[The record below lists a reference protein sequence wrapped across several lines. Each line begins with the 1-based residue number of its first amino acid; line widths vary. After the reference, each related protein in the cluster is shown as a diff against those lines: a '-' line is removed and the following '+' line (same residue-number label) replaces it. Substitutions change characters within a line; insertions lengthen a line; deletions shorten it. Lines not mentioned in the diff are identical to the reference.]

1 MKIVLL
7 IVFVLSI
14 CVAVLFAGCN
24 SNPVTIHDSDL
35 KSADSLSLPIDN
47 AAESIVSE
55 NKNPWEDIISEI
67 DDTYESIASESMNPG
82 EKIALVINGK
92 NITDDN
98 YVNYNNEY
106 DCFELP
112 LIAILK
118 ELGAEIKWL
127 DEKTVS
133 IIIYDKTYVLN
144 TEECSLTEINSTF
157 NLFQI
162 APGDTHGVFSKR
174 VENEFV
180 IDSDSLKLF
189 FINELGLRM
198 RRYSNNKEITIDALN
213 GR

>member
-1 MKIVLL
+1 MKTVLL

-24 SNPVTIHDSDL
+24 NNPVTIHDSDL
-35 KSADSLSLPIDN
+35 KSADSLSLPMDN
-47 AAESIVSE
+47 AAESI
-55 NKNPWEDIISEI
+55 
-67 DDTYESIASESMNPG
+67 ASESINPG

-213 GR
+213 

>member
-14 CVAVLFAGCN
+14 CVAVLFTGCN
-24 SNPVTIHDSDL
+24 NTLVTIHDSDL
-35 KSADSLSLPIDN
+35 KSADSLSLPIEN

-55 NKNPWEDIISEI
+55 SL
-67 DDTYESIASESMNPG
+67 NPG
-82 EKIALVINGK
+82 ENIALVINGK

-198 RRYSNNKEITIDALN
+198 RRSSNNKEITIDDLN